1 MFYLFLLTSY
11 TLSIFLIAFKTLFNC
26 AILLTSSV
34 NSVNTILS
42 LDTFD
47 DYFDDY
53 YLDSETFDDF
63 LGPKEPN
70 GRELRLKNLK
80 KTRGI

>member
-11 TLSIFLIAFKTLFNC
+11 TLSTFLIAFKTLFNC

-47 DYFDDY
+47 DTAIIGVFSAVIVAIMSASNPS
-53 YLDSETFDDF
+53 LSFENTTTST
-63 LGPKEPN
+63 L
-70 GRELRLKNLK
+70 
-80 KTRGI
+80 

>member
-1 MFYLFLLTSY
+1 MER
-11 TLSIFLIAFKTLFNC
+11 KN
-26 AILLTSSV
+26 
-34 NSVNTILS
+34 
-42 LDTFD
+42 
-47 DYFDDY
+47 FDDY